1 MLPTL
6 RPHSLTSL
14 WSKKVKLPARAPTDL
29 LVIQK
34 RHVTNMGPQL
44 TSLWSKNVM
53 LPTWGPN
60 WPFRCLYCKN
70 TNSILHIVW
79 IRILHWS
86 SQTAETFRIISSL
99 IWSIFS
105 CSWQTTDDFFIQMI
119 LLHISIAW
127 YFSIINL
134 GHPWTADIFPYS
146 VTWFILIVS
155 QLILLHISLL
165 SNPRSVDT
173 SPCFCQ
179 SSQSAFS
186 CIQARSRKR
195 ILSTKCAHFITYN
208 NYRVAEVAR
217 MRGQRLPI
225 SVDSDKT

>member
-1 MLPTL
+1 MSYILFFNTDHPRRLQNFVLYPLLFGHCFLAPDKLL
-6 RPHSLTSL
+6 R
-14 WSKKVKLPARAPTDL
+14 V
-29 LVIQK
+29 
-34 RHVTNMGPQL
+34 
-44 TSLWSKNVM
+44 
-53 LPTWGPN
+53 
-60 WPFRCLYCKN
+60 
-70 TNSILHIVW
+70 
-79 IRILHWS
+79 
-86 SQTAETFRIISSL
+86 
-99 IWSIFS
+99 
-105 CSWQTTDDFFIQMI
+105 FFIQMI

-195 ILSTKCAHFITYN
+195 SLSTRCTHFFIHIYIQGGRS
-208 NYRVAEVAR
+208 YPDA
-217 MRGQRLPI
+217 
-225 SVDSDKT
+225 

>member
-1 MLPTL
+1 MDKDIAL
-6 RPHSLTSL
+6 
-14 WSKKVKLPARAPTDL
+14 
-29 LVIQK
+29 
-34 RHVTNMGPQL
+34 
-44 TSLWSKNVM
+44 
-53 LPTWGPN
+53 
-60 WPFRCLYCKN
+60 
-70 TNSILHIVW
+70 
-79 IRILHWS
+79 
-86 SQTAETFRIISSL
+86 IIPDSWNISYY
-99 IWSIFS
+99 IFS
-105 CSWQTTDDFFIQMI
+105 YLVNFFLLLTNYWCFFIQMI